1 MIINVNELASL
12 FSDIGSWIGI
22 LLIVLL
28 ILSSSVRIV
37 PEYKRLVIFR
47 LGRLAGSRG
56 PGIVFLIPV
65 IDRPVSVDLR
75 ILTMDVPVQEVITK
89 DNVPIKVNAVVYF
102 RVLDPSHSVV
112 EVENYVLATSQL
124 AQTTL
129 RSVVGSVELDEVLS
143 SREKINHE
151 LQKIIDERTDPW
163 GIKVSAVEVK
173 ELELPE
179 GMKRAM
185 ARQAEAERERRA
197 KIIAAEGELQ
207 AATKLSEAAKQ
218 MEVSPVT
225 LQLRYLQTIREIGAE
240 KSSTTFFPIPIDLV
254 RPFVER
260 AFGGTQDKRSPE
272 APHRDA

>member
-56 PGIVFLIPV
+56 PGIVFIIPV

-207 AATKLSEAAKQ
+207 AATKLSEAARQ
-218 MEVSPVT
+218 MEVSPIT

-260 AFGGTQDKRSPE
+260 AFGGAQGNRPPE
-272 APHRDA
+272 APRSDA

>member
-143 SREKINHE
+143 SREKI
-151 LQKIIDERTDPW
+151 
-163 GIKVSAVEVK
+163 G
-173 ELELPE
+173 
-179 GMKRAM
+179 RAH
-185 ARQAEAERERRA
+185 
-197 KIIAAEGELQ
+197 
-207 AATKLSEAAKQ
+207 
-218 MEVSPVT
+218 V
-225 LQLRYLQTIREIGAE
+225 
-240 KSSTTFFPIPIDLV
+240 
-254 RPFVER
+254 
-260 AFGGTQDKRSPE
+260 
-272 APHRDA
+272 

>member
-1 MIINVNELASL
+1 MVISMSDFDLGSIISGL
-12 FSDIGSWIGI
+12 GSAFVVIFF
-22 LLIVLL
+22 LLMVL
-28 ILSSSVRIV
+28 SMAVRVV
-37 PEYKRLVIFR
+37 PEYRRLVLFR
-47 LGRLAGSRG
+47 LGRLVGSRG
-56 PGIVFLIPV
+56 PGIVFIMPV
-65 IDRPVSVDLR
+65 IDKAVTVDLR
-75 ILTMDVPVQEVITK
+75 TLTLDVPVQEVITK
-89 DNVPIKVNAVVYF
+89 DNVAIKVNAVVYF
-102 RVLDPSHSVV
+102 RVIDPAKSVV
-112 EVENYVLATSQL
+112 EVENYVVATSQL

-143 SREKINHE
+143 SREKINQE

-207 AATKLSEAAKQ
+207 AAAKLSEAARQ

-225 LQLRYLQTIREIGAE
+225 LQLRYLQTIREISGE
-240 KSSTTFFPIPIDLV
+240 RNTTTFFPIPVDLIQPFIDKLAKGEV
-254 RPFVER
+254 K
-260 AFGGTQDKRSPE
+260 A
-272 APHRDA
+272 

>member
-207 AATKLSEAAKQ
+207 AAAKLSEAARQ

-260 AFGGTQDKRSPE
+260 TFGGAQDNRPPE
-272 APHRDA
+272 APRSDA